1 MNNPSNE
8 TNKKR
13 SPNLVKIIQVVYSG
27 LVMSFILLLC
37 MALSTIHDVMLKRKW
52 IDDRTDNLSSKRTKL
67 TLLQDLW
74 YNKMIKF

>member
-1 MNNPSNE
+1 MKQIKKIAKSCENNTSSLFW
-8 TNKKR
+8 T
-13 SPNLVKIIQVVYSG
+13 SYVICLT
-27 LVMSFILLLC
+27 FI
-37 MALSTIHDVMLKRKW
+37 ALSTIHDVMLKREW